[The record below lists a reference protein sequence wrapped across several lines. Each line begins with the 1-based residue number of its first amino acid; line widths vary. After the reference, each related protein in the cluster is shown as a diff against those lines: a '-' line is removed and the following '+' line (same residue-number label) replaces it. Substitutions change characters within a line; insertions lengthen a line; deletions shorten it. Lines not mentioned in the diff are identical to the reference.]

1 MFDKTTAIKVGAAAA
16 TLAGI
21 ALLTPLLWALVSAG
35 VATIIIAIIGVVLV
49 GLIQSISFLG
59 QKWENKLLAMRK
71 AEAREN
77 PIEQHQNS
85 ARRMASQIEAYKK
98 ATTVIDAQ
106 IQGMKDMVK
115 SQRKK
120 DPNYDFERT
129 ERGIEKMQLAYQK
142 RLVTIDNGEKKLAEF
157 RLEIEREIFEWDMAK
172 AARSTSGMLSPQD
185 EANIMAE
192 ILDNEASRS
201 VRESFNMACAEL
213 DMEVRT
219 LNDTAQLQYDGGLTL
234 DLSAIQIP
242 VREKVIN

>member
-1 MFDKTTAIKVGAAAA
+1 MFDKTTAVKTGAAAA
-16 TLAGI
+16 TLVGI
-21 ALLTPLLWALVSAG
+21 ALLAPLLWALASAG
-35 VATIIIAIIGVVLV
+35 VASIVIVVLGAVLV
-49 GLIQSISFLG
+49 GLIQTIPLMG

-115 SQRKK
+115 AQRKK

-172 AARSTSGMLSPQD
+172 AARSTSGMLSPQPPQPRPP
-185 EANIMAE
+185 APSAT
-192 ILDNEASRS
+192 SRPS
-201 VRESFNMACAEL
+201 TTSSGSSS
-213 DMEVRT
+213 T
-219 LNDTAQLQYDGGLTL
+219 
-234 DLSAIQIP
+234 SSP
-242 VREKVIN
+242 